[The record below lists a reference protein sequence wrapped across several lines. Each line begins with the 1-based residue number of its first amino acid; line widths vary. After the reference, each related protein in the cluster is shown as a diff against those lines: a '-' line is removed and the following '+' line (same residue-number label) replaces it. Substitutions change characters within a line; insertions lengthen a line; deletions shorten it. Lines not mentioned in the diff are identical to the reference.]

1 VAVGRAN
8 LVLVFCAVNIDESV
22 AGVGVFGIKSVEPKD
37 PRGHEIFRVGKRI
50 VGTQCNARF
59 EDCSRFGAA
68 PDLLRDPKIT
78 EWRLVAAFFG
88 ANPEARTGDRK
99 RANLLAVTSQGKEL
113 IFEGDVDLGSAA
125 LHG

>member
-1 VAVGRAN
+1 MTVGRAD
-8 LVLVFCAVNIDESV
+8 LVLVFCAVNVDEAI
-22 AGVGVFGIKSVEPKD
+22 AGVGIFGIKSFEPKD
-37 PRGHEIFRVGKRI
+37 PGGHEIFRVGKRI
-50 VGTQCNARF
+50 VGTQCHARL
-59 EDCSRFGAA
+59 EDCSRFGAV

-78 EWRLVAAFFG
+78 ERRLVAAFFG

-99 RANLLAVTSQGKEL
+99 RANFLAVTSQAKEL